1 MATETQT
8 YNGWKNYETWAVK
21 LWLDNDEPT
30 YRYIRRLIRE
40 TETVSRCT
48 QQGCG
53 DLRHDRDARDWIAT
67 IQGLA
72 NDIEA
77 FVACN
82 APDLGASMYADL
94 LYAALN
100 DVDWLEIAEAFLED

>member
-21 LWLDNDEPT
+21 LWLENDEAT
-30 YRYIRRLIRE
+30 YHYIRHLMWE
-40 TETVSRCT
+40 AETVY
-48 QQGCG
+48 
-53 DLRHDRDARDWIAT
+53 RDARDWIAT
-67 IQGLA
+67 ILRLA
-72 NDIEA
+72 NDLEA

-100 DVDWLEIAEAFLED
+100 DVDWREIAEAFLED